1 LDSRNRDFTLLDNG
15 QPVRI
20 VTLQAFDG
28 MDVRSDSSCRGH
40 PGDDELN
47 LPPVQVADA
56 EHEAENFLRQHNGQ
70 LGQPAHFL

>member
-1 LDSRNRDFTLLDNG
+1 
-15 QPVRI
+15 
-20 VTLQAFDG
+20 
-28 MDVRSDSSCRGH
+28 MDARSDSPAEVILVIDR
-40 PGDDELN
+40 LN